1 MSSTPSDSE
10 LYATRA
16 QLGALISE
24 SFKTEQDADPD
35 ATDVRLV
42 DVVERVLSGIDP
54 ADYAEFLRVAL
65 IDSVDSYFNPQPLG
79 GVDLSG
85 LTEFLSQLGGDN

>member
-1 MSSTPSDSE
+1 M
-10 LYATRA
+10 
-16 QLGALISE
+16 
-24 SFKTEQDADPD
+24 
-35 ATDVRLV
+35 
-42 DVVERVLSGIDP
+42 VERVLSGIDP
-54 ADYAEFLRVAL
+54 ADYAEFLRIAL